1 MLLTRPDRSGHF
13 DDDAKAIQACGDFR
27 ARSGAGVRYQYLDAR
42 LLVTQA
48 DRRADHAREGEQAV
62 VMGREHLVDGLRR
75 RTLLSVAL
83 RAGTSRDDRGQN
95 ERPDAQGRLTK
106 MVDPLLLP
114 SGSWFDPERYT

>member
-1 MLLTRPDRSGHF
+1 
-13 DDDAKAIQACGDFR
+13 
-27 ARSGAGVRYQYLDAR
+27 
-42 LLVTQA
+42 
-48 DRRADHAREGEQAV
+48 
-62 VMGREHLVDGLRR
+62 MGREHLVDGLRR

-83 RAGTSRDDRGQN
+83 RAGTSRDDGGQN